1 MTLCLQRF
9 LSKTSQNL
17 YIFIFICKN
26 TRGFEKNG
34 ILNNNLIWLKFKTL
48 KFSKEL
54 TVKNTVCFFLTDGLC
69 GLIIP
74 GRRSPQKHP
83 DENTILPKSMEGSM
97 LLGQNLRGVH
107 HFGFYCI
114 FIDKFFEISHRGS
127 MSANPITPLTP
138 PTVYINDEAL
148 KMKLSS
154 VTISKKIE
162 KRKK

>member
-1 MTLCLQRF
+1 
-9 LSKTSQNL
+9 
-17 YIFIFICKN
+17 
-26 TRGFEKNG
+26 
-34 ILNNNLIWLKFKTL
+34 
-48 KFSKEL
+48 
-54 TVKNTVCFFLTDGLC
+54 
-69 GLIIP
+69 
-74 GRRSPQKHP
+74 
-83 DENTILPKSMEGSM
+83 M

-162 KRKK
+162 KRKKWNLSKTFHVDWSVAMTHKINVGRKKSCLLEFLF